1 MVSHFLDLAFAVLK
15 HLNQSDSSDGNL
27 QHLVHEICRALGSL
41 IYQNGSKLNEKNLQ
55 LLLGNRNQNKGILL
69 VIFDQ
74 IEKQMNSAKEPINKL
89 KLILTQL
96 IFNLTMPVRIL
107 NSTSLGNIDTS
118 NPPSYNT
125 SFIEDKYKA
134 ACVYILIKMIRLQNL
149 SLTPSVSTL
158 SQVNKSAS
166 DEQIKEESSRLVI
179 KALQSLEN
187 LFSSIE
193 LEKTQ
198 SSSIVHVDWL
208 QAPSNEYQLGDILA
222 IVKVRIKIFPYIHRH
237 LFKKHIFDIE
247 RLYRFMVLKRGLL
260 IVPFLMI
267 QVQ

>member
-1 MVSHFLDLAFAVLK
+1 LDLAFVVLK
-15 HLNQSDSSDGNL
+15 NLNQSDSSDENL

-55 LLLGNRNQNKGILL
+55 LLLGTSNQNKGILL

-74 IEKQMNSAKEPINKL
+74 IEKQINNTNESINKL

-96 IFNLTMPVRIL
+96 IFNLTMPVRVL
-107 NSTSLGNIDTS
+107 NSALITTSLGNVDMN
-118 NPPSYNT
+118 NPLSYNT

-134 ACVYILIKMIRLQNL
+134 ACVYVLIKMIRLQNL
-149 SLTPSVSTL
+149 TLIPSVSTL

-198 SSSIVHVDWL
+198 SNSIVHVDWL

-222 IVKVRIKIFPYIHRH
+222 IVKVKTKIFSYIT
-237 LFKKHIFDIE
+237 D
-247 RLYRFMVLKRGLL
+247 V
-260 IVPFLMI
+260 
-267 QVQ
+267 